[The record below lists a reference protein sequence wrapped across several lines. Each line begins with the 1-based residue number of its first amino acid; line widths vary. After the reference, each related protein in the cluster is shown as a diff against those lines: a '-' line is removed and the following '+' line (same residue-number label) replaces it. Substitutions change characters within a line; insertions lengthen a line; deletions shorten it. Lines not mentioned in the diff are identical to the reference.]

1 MVGARNCAAANEG
14 AGDWLPR
21 VTKHDR
27 ALNSL
32 AAGELNVKFLV
43 GGHAETFTF
52 AANACC

>member
-1 MVGARNCAAANEG
+1 VVGARNCAAANEG

-32 AAGELNVKFLV
+32 AAGELNEKFLV